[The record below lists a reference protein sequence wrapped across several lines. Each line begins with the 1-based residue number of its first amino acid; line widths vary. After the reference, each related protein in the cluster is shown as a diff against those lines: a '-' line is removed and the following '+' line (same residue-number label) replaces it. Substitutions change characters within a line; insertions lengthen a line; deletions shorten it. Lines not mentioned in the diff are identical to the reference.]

1 MKITKRHLRQII
13 KEERAKLNE
22 QSFRSTMDGDRIYDK
37 FTEQVME
44 LVGDTL
50 NNYGTDD
57 IVIEAIMDALKD
69 AANMVVNDARLMGDN

>member
-1 MKITKRHLRQII
+1 MKITKRQLKRII

-22 QSFRSTMDGDRIYDK
+22 QSIQYTEDGTRIYDIV
-37 FTEQVME
+37 TEQVAE

-69 AANMVVNDARLMGDN
+69 AANMVINDARLMSGN